1 MSPEAGAVGDRW
13 IEVAAAVVERDDGSF
28 LLAQRPAGKVYA
40 GWWEFPGGK
49 VEADEPVERAL
60 ARELEEELGLQVE
73 TAVPWITRTYRYPH
87 GNVRLRFFRVVRWRG
102 EPQAREGQAFAWQR
116 LPALTVDPILPANGP
131 ILKAL
136 GLPLFMGV
144 SQAGALGEAG
154 WLARLDGAIVRGLRW
169 VQIREPGADTHS
181 LLRLAREAVARMRPV
196 GGRVVVNGSADVARA
211 AGADGVHLNARA
223 LSAPGDRPDF
233 DLVGASVHNEA
244 ELDRAEAVGVD
255 YAVLGPVRATASH
268 PGVAGIGWDR
278 FRALVDGRPYPVL
291 AIGGLGE
298 SDLPEARRSG
308 AHGVAAIRAA
318 WASVPGR

>member
-1 MSPEAGAVGDRW
+1 MSREAESAAERW

-49 VEADEPVERAL
+49 VEDGEPVERAL
-60 ARELEEELGLQVE
+60 ARELEEELGLHVQ
-73 TAVPWITRTYRYPH
+73 AAMPWITRTYRYPH
-87 GNVRLRFFRVVRWRG
+87 GNVRLRFFRVVRWQG

-116 LPALTVDPILPANGP
+116 LPTLTVDPILPANGP

-144 SQAGALGEAG
+144 SQAAALGEAL
-154 WLARLDGAIVRGLRW
+154 WLSRLDSAIARGLRW
-169 VQIREPGADTHS
+169 VQIREPGADAST
-181 LLRLAREAVARMRPV
+181 LLRLVREAVARMRAV
-196 GGRVVVNGSADVARA
+196 GGRVVVNGAADVALS
-211 AGADGVHLNARA
+211 AGADGVHLSARA
-223 LSAPGDRPDF
+223 LSALGERPDV
-233 DLVGASVHNEA
+233 DLAGASVHDEA

-255 YAVLGPVRATASH
+255 YAVLGPVQATASH

-278 FRALVDGRPYPVL
+278 FTALVSGRPFPVL

-298 SDLPEARRSG
+298 ADLAMARRAG

-318 WASVPGR
+318 WAPASGD